1 MTPFSQAQDALGC
14 LSKEQWF
21 DLLLINILL
30 PGGIGND
37 LGKIDNDN
45 TVQNMFHVFL
55 NTKPHNSTLGA

>member
-1 MTPFSQAQDALGC
+1 
-14 LSKEQWF
+14 
-21 DLLLINILL
+21 LLIDILL